1 MHVKLIRILSE
12 NVKDSHITQTAKMA
26 ECCDIQSKIITNF
39 GKSNRSE
46 GHVETMMAG

>member
-1 MHVKLIRILSE
+1 MF
-12 NVKDSHITQTAKMA
+12 HITQTVKMV

-39 GKSNRSE
+39 GKNNRSE